1 MDETKWKN
9 WLDLTKQYA
18 AESFWKE
25 VFNQTNQPSSQTE
38 NLGAALSTVKK
49 ESKVRSLFPPCD
61 MYEKEDIL
69 YIQAELPGIKAEDVI
84 VKLQGESLFIA
95 GNYGT
100 LQPKLQYYLKERSDR
115 SFEKAIQL
123 PVKVKKNA
131 INSNLQDGVLTITLP
146 ILKEEVAV
154 PIYIEIN
161 RSPLYSENPKQQ

>member
-38 NLGAALSTVKK
+38 NLGAALSTVMK
-49 ESKVRSLFPPCD
+49 ESKVRGLFPACD

-69 YIQAELPGIKAEDVI
+69 YIQAELPGITAEDVI
-84 VKLQGESLFIA
+84 VKLQGDSLFIA
-95 GNYGT
+95 GNYAT